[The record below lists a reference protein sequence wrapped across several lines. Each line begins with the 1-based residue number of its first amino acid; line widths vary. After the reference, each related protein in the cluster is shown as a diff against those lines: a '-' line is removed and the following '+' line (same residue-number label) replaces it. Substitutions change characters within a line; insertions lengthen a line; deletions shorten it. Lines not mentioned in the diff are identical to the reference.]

1 MRSICLVS
9 IMRTPDVEVLQKLNT
24 ALANLRNP
32 ALEGEYQYLDDGLE
46 QAWKSM
52 WPDAPEAVKD
62 DLIRDAIVLRS
73 DVSLHNLRT
82 LMPVTLRCCAFV
94 MQWNTR
100 VGMTTE
106 RPIESGS
113 IDLNT
118 FVQT

>member
-9 IMRTPDVEVLQKLNT
+9 IMRTPDVEVLQKLYT
-24 ALANLRNP
+24 ALTNLRDNH
-32 ALEGEYQYLDDGLE
+32 ALESEYSDDGLE

-73 DVSLHNLRT
+73 DVSLHNLRAF
-82 LMPVTLRCCAFV
+82 MPVTLRCCAFV

-100 VGMTTE
+100 VGMTPE

-118 FVQT
+118 FIQT